1 MENALA
7 REESEAVSSLV
18 IAGSDILAEC
28 GGLLAV
34 YSVKHRKGGI
44 TWFKF
49 PALDKL

>member
-18 IAGSDILAEC
+18 IAGSDIIAEC

-34 YSVKHRKGGI
+34 YSVKHRGI